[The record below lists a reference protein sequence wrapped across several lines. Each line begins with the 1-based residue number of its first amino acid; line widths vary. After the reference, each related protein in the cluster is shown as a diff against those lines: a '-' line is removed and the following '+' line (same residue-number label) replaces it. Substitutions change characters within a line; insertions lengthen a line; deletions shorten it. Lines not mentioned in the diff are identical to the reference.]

1 VLSKV
6 SVFTRDRSLVPITS
20 QFGYHSTALEVVG
33 GVDLTGRNAFVTGG
47 GSGIGVE
54 TVRALAT
61 AGAHVSVT
69 LRTPSQGERLLA
81 TLGATLASKVTLI
94 AMDLADLESVRAVS
108 AAYVE
113 GGQPLHILVNNA
125 GVMATPQGVTKQ
137 GFELQFGTNHLGH
150 FLLTQGLLPALR
162 ASGGARVVALS
173 SSAHRRSDVDLADPN
188 FLHRPYD
195 KWASYGQSKTANALF
210 AVELTQRYA
219 EDGIYANAVMPGGI
233 MTGLQKHMPI
243 EEQRAAGFIDDDGNP
258 NQMFKNVAQGA
269 STSTWAATGTELQ
282 NIGGLYLENCQ
293 EAGPMDPAVPFIGV
307 MPYALDSSHAADV
320 WEMTERLLG
329 A

>member
-1 VLSKV
+1 MAVTSK
-6 SVFTRDRSLVPITS
+6 
-20 QFGYHSTALEVVG
+20 FGYHSTALEVVDG
-33 GVDLTGRNAFVTGG
+33 INLTDHNALVTGG

-61 AGAHVSVT
+61 AGAHVTVG
-69 LRTPSQGERLLA
+69 LRNVSQGERLLA
-81 TLGATLASKVTLI
+81 ALGEELASRVACTPL
-94 AMDLADLESVRAVS
+94 DLADLKSVRALS
-108 AAYVE
+108 ESYVT
-113 GGQPLHILVNNA
+113 GGRPLHILVNNA

-162 ASGGARVVALS
+162 AGGGARVVALT

-188 FLHRPYD
+188 FLYRPYD

-210 AVELTQRYA
+210 AVELTKRYA
-219 EDGIYANAVMPGGI
+219 QDGIHANAVMPGGI
-233 MTGLQKHMPI
+233 MTGLQKHMPL

-258 NQMFKNVAQGA
+258 NPMFKNVAQGA
-269 STSTWAATGTELQ
+269 STSTWAATGVELH

-293 EAGPMDPAVPFIGV
+293 EAGPMDPAVPFKGV
-307 MPYALDSSHAADV
+307 MPYALDASHAGDV

>member
-1 VLSKV
+1 M
-6 SVFTRDRSLVPITS
+6 PITS
-20 QFGYHSTALEVVG
+20 PFGYHSTALDVVG
-33 GVDLTGRNAFVTGG
+33 SVDLAGRNAFVTGG

-61 AGAHVSVT
+61 AGAQVSVT
-69 LRTPSQGERLLA
+69 LRTPSQGESLLT
-81 TLGATLASKVTLI
+81 TLGVELASKVTLI
-94 AMDLADLESVRAVS
+94 PMDLADLESVRAAS

-125 GVMATPQGVTKQ
+125 GVMATPQGLTKQ

-173 SSAHRRSDVDLADPN
+173 SSAHRRSDVDLDDPN
-188 FLHRPYD
+188 FLNRPYD
-195 KWASYGQSKTANALF
+195 KWVSYGQSKTANALF
-210 AVELTQRYA
+210 AVELTERYA
-219 EDGIYANAVMPGGI
+219 GDGIFANAVMPGGI
-233 MTGLQKHMPI
+233 MTGLQKHMPL
-243 EEQRAAGFIDDDGNP
+243 EEQRAAGFVDDDGNP
-258 NQMFKNVAQGA
+258 NSMFKNVEQGA

-293 EAGPMDPAVPFIGV
+293 EAGPMDLAMPFMGV
-307 MPYALDSSHAADV
+307 MPYALNPSHAADV
-320 WEMTERLLG
+320 WEMTERLLNV
-329 A
+329 